1 MILSYSLDV
10 RHVPLHILFL
20 NFMFS
25 YLNFIIVDFFSLSCN
40 PDSGIEEGQR
50 RHVNI
55 NRLKNKHHIAIL
67 KNCLGCFAPG
77 KNSDET
83 PAAPAPTLLYGK
95 IFS

>member
-67 KNCLGCFAPG
+67 KKLRQNLNACVSVSA
-77 KNSDET
+77 
-83 PAAPAPTLLYGK
+83 TLLDT
-95 IFS
+95 